1 MDKKPLWNFWIP
13 TDFIFVS
20 LIVNKSSWW
29 YEKVEAGSYRIRDA
43 RCEEN
48 KRYTKREQKSPNTC
62 EPAISLYFILL
73 KNISLTDLARR
84 STTSFA
90 NLLI

>member
-29 YEKVEAGSYRIRDA
+29 YEKVEAGSYRIRDT

-48 KRYTKREQKSPNTC
+48 KR
-62 EPAISLYFILL
+62 
-73 KNISLTDLARR
+73 
-84 STTSFA
+84 
-90 NLLI
+90 